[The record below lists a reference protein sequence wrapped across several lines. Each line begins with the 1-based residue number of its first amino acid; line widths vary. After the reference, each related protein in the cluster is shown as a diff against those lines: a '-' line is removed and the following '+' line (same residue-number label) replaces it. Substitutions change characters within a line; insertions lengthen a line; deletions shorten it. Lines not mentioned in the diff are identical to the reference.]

1 MKTKVEIKLLTPLHL
16 GSGGADVNVDAEVV
30 HDEYGLPYFPA
41 KRLKGLIYESALEVL
56 EMSKLSG
63 SEFFA
68 EQDLANL
75 FKRTVDSSIELIIH
89 DFYLANYEEMAKSW
103 AYLQDKYGDIVTA
116 KDVLVEYTDLRYQT
130 AIDDKGI
137 TKEGSLRNL
146 RVVDAGIVFEGN
158 IEISGGSEVHDII
171 LALALKNLRN
181 VGAKRNRGL
190 GNVECVLDENLGKIF
205 KNTVERIK

>member
-1 MKTKVEIKLLTPLHL
+1 MKTKVKIELLAPLHL

-75 FKRTVDSSIELIIH
+75 FKRTVDSSIDLIIH

-130 AIDDKGI
+130 AIDDTGI

-190 GNVECVLDENLGKIF
+190 GNVECVLDEKLGKIF

>member
-116 KDVLVEYTDLRYQT
+116 KDVLLEYTDLRYQT

>member
-75 FKRTVDSSIELIIH
+75 FKRTVDSSIDLIIH

>member
-190 GNVECVLDENLGKIF
+190 GNVKCVLDEKLEKIF

>member
-103 AYLQDKYGDIVTA
+103 AYLQDKYGEIVTA
-116 KDVLVEYTDLRYQT
+116 KDVLLEYTDLRYQT

>member
-1 MKTKVEIKLLTPLHL
+1 M
-16 GSGGADVNVDAEVV
+16 
-30 HDEYGLPYFPA
+30 
-41 KRLKGLIYESALEVL
+41 
-56 EMSKLSG
+56 
-63 SEFFA
+63 
-68 EQDLANL
+68 
-75 FKRTVDSSIELIIH
+75 
-89 DFYLANYEEMAKSW
+89 
-103 AYLQDKYGDIVTA
+103 
-116 KDVLVEYTDLRYQT
+116 LVEYTDLRYQT

-190 GNVECVLDENLGKIF
+190 GNVECVLDEKLGKIF